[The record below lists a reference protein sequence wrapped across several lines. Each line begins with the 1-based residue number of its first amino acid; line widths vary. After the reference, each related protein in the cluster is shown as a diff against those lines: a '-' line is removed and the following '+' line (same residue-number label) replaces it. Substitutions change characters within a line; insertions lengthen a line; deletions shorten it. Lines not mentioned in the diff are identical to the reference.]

1 MLYEVVSGVYCLRPG
16 REGALPWPRQLEGS
30 ALTSPACTPLHRSRS
45 PRNQEN
51 AHPKPSPF
59 LPFTCPLS
67 HLTSSST
74 SLHLDEC
81 SNALTLPEVSWIIVG
96 CHFPDIIC
104 IWAASRH
111 MTHPFP
117 TIIMMKGIL
126 KMQKQPHGITF
137 LTPFK
142 SYPSMYTRT
151 CEHFPNLSSP
161 LPPSGRF
168 Q

>member
-1 MLYEVVSGVYCLRPG
+1 MRVFHEFTALDPDERGPAL
-16 REGALPWPRQLEGS
+16 ALPVEGS
-30 ALTSPACTPLHRSRS
+30 VLTSPVCTPLHRSRS
-45 PRNQEN
+45 PQTQES

-81 SNALTLPEVSWIIVG
+81 SNALTLPEVLWIIGG

-111 MTHPFP
+111 MTRPFP
-117 TIIMMKGIL
+117 TIMMMKGIL
-126 KMQKQPHGITF
+126 KMQKQAHGIIFSPPWNPT
-137 LTPFK
+137 LACIQEHK
-142 SYPSMYTRT
+142 
-151 CEHFPNLSSP
+151 HFPNLSSP